1 MLQSVSNGMCKVV
14 KKVVPSPYV
23 LAIFLTLLTFLL
35 GWILTPSTF
44 INMCNYMG
52 AGMFSLL
59 SFTMQMVLVLV
70 TGHILANAPI
80 VKKWLIALAH
90 LPRSRTQAIMMVGV
104 IGFLAT
110 YINWGFGL
118 VVGAIIAK
126 EVAKSMH
133 GNHVHYPLLIAVA
146 YAGNI
151 ARGPSSAIAIA
162 PASADSIVYD
172 FVGVVPVSQSLF
184 STWNLLITAIVL
196 LVSMIMFTRMQP
208 SEENAIEISLSAFGE
223 DSKPAGSVVPKN
235 KDAGSFAA
243 KLDNNML
250 LAYIPAIIVI
260 IYLVSYFYTNK
271 SLNFDL
277 NIVIAIFFA
286 LGALAHKTPGAYSRA
301 MRSHQVRCGH
311 YATVHVLC
319 SHHRYDEEL
328 RSGCDAGRFL
338 CECRFGQDAAHVH
351 LPECRNSEHLH
362 SFRRRP
368 VGRTGPHHAGRLCP
382 SGRGSRPRHYGAV
395 LGRLLDEPDPALL
408 GTARA
413 GNRRSGRAGY
423 HGLLH
428 DLRRCD
434 RHHSLCLLPGII
446 R

>member
-1 MLQSVSNGMCKVV
+1 MLQSVSNGMCKIV

-80 VKKWLIALAH
+80 VKKWLVALAH
-90 LPRSRTQAIMMVGV
+90 LPRSRTQAIVMVGV

-172 FVGVVPVSQSLF
+172 FVGVVPVSQTLF
-184 STWNLLITAIVL
+184 SSWNLIITALVL
-196 LVSMIMFTRMQP
+196 LVSLIMFTRMQP
-208 SEENAIEISLSAFGE
+208 SEENAIEISLSAFGD
-223 DSKPAGSVVPKN
+223 DSAPVGNVVPKN
-235 KDAGSFAA
+235 KEAGSFAA
-243 KLDNNML
+243 KLDNNVF

-260 IYLVSYFYTNK
+260 IYLVSYFYAHK

-301 MRSHQVRCGH
+301 MGEAIKSAAGITLQFMF
-311 YATVHVLC
+311 YAAITGMMKNSGLAVLLADFFVNIA
-319 SHHRYDEEL
+319 SAKTL
-328 RSGCDAGRFL
+328 PMFTFLSAGILNIFI
-338 CECRFGQDAAHVH
+338 
-351 LPECRNSEHLH
+351 
-362 SFRRRP
+362 
-368 VGRTGPHHAGRLCP
+368 P
-382 SGRGSRPRHYGAV
+382 SGGGQWAV
-395 LGRLLDEPDPALL
+395 QGPIMLDACARLDADPARVIMAMCWGDSWTNQIQPFWALPAL
-408 GTARA
+408 AIA
-413 GNRRSGRAGY
+413 GLDVQDIMGY
-423 HGLLH
+423 
-428 DLRRCD
+428 CMTFAVVI
-434 RHHSLCLLPGII
+434 GII
-446 R
+446 LSVCFLVL

>member
-196 LVSMIMFTRMQP
+196 LVSLIMFTRMQP

-301 MRSHQVRCGH
+301 MGEAIKSAAGITLQFMF
-311 YATVHVLC
+311 YAAITGMMKN
-319 SHHRYDEEL
+319 
-328 RSGCDAGRFL
+328 SGLAVMLADFFVNVASAKTLPMFTFLSAGILNIFI
-338 CECRFGQDAAHVH
+338 
-351 LPECRNSEHLH
+351 
-362 SFRRRP
+362 
-368 VGRTGPHHAGRLCP
+368 P
-382 SGRGSRPRHYGAV
+382 SGGGQWAVQGPIMLDACARLGA
-395 LGRLLDEPDPALL
+395 DPARVIMALCWGDSWTNQIQPFWAL
-408 GTARA
+408 PALAIA
-413 GNRRSGRAGY
+413 GLDVQDIMGY
-423 HGLLH
+423 
-428 DLRRCD
+428 CMTFAVVI
-434 RHHSLCLLPGII
+434 GII
-446 R
+446 LCVCFLVL